1 MVDIMRNNEGV
12 VNDEDYINAQE
23 DINDEDIN
31 DEDINDEDINDEDM
45 EEGSEPEIDE
55 ETEEVHVETKAKKN
69 TKSPRNAIPLKKKKP
84 TVKKT
89 TVKKT
94 VVKVVK
100 IKKPRTVRR
109 PYKSMPQTNLI
120 AKQVVTSTR
129 VEVLQKRLGTLN
141 NQLERYNAEVE
152 HRVNNPE
159 TVVQGTEGFPQGA
172 NPVVVAPGENDA
184 ESAPMGE

>member
-31 DEDINDEDINDEDM
+31 DEDINNEDM
-45 EEGSEPEIDE
+45 EEESEPEIDE
-55 ETEEVHVETKAKKN
+55 ETEQVHVETKAKKN

-152 HRVNNPE
+152 HRINNPE
-159 TVVQGTEGFPQGA
+159 TVISEVA